1 MLIIQPD
8 EVQEVLAGFDRALAM
23 VREMVARGVPA
34 PAIP

>member
-8 EVQEVLAGFDRALAM
+8 EVQEVLAGFDRALGM
-23 VREMVARGVPA
+23 VKEMVTRGRPA